1 VNNQK
6 IDSRIKVKKIEDLI
20 DLPITVVVNKFD
32 EIASKD
38 FRKQFQDAL
47 NTGQDVVPVIID
59 SYGGQAYSL
68 LSMINIIKS
77 SPVPVATIV
86 SGKAMSCGAILFT
99 CGAEG
104 YRYIDPFATLL
115 IHDVSSCSCGK
126 VEEIKADAGEA
137 ERLNKMVYHLMA
149 ENVGKPPNYF
159 IDLVHEKGH
168 ADWYLDANE
177 CIKHNLANHIRTP
190 RFNINIDVN
199 ISFGK

>member
-6 IDSRIKVKKIEDLI
+6 IDFRIKVKKIEDLI

-59 SYGGQAYSL
+59 SYGGQAYS
-68 LSMINIIKS
+68 
-77 SPVPVATIV
+77 
-86 SGKAMSCGAILFT
+86 
-99 CGAEG
+99 
-104 YRYIDPFATLL
+104 
-115 IHDVSSCSCGK
+115 
-126 VEEIKADAGEA
+126 
-137 ERLNKMVYHLMA
+137 